1 LTLNKYKL
9 DKALIEFVKIQKN
22 LDLNDTEKYYINVSS
37 VKELILAW
45 HKAGYGSIDDLIF
58 TFSEKVKEMIDVN

>member
-1 LTLNKYKL
+1 MTLNKYKL
-9 DKALIEFVKIQKN
+9 DKALIEFVKIQKK

-45 HKAGYGSIDDLIF
+45 HKAGYGTTDDLIL
-58 TFSEKVKEMIDVN
+58 TFSEKVKEMIDLN